1 LIVFPELAYT
11 PESEQRAKIMKSA
24 AITRLE
30 SLLQTRSFDRTL
42 IKPWMIEAR
51 ARRLPSGVAP
61 VDAAL
66 GGGWRC
72 GEISEVIGPLSSG
85 RTGVLLATLASVTSQ
100 GGLGAVVDTVD
111 RLDPGSAAAAG
122 CDLARVLWVR
132 GPAMTVE
139 SARPALIDRAV
150 RQAIRASDLIIRAG
164 GFAVVVLDVADI
176 PPRCLKSLPFTTWLR
191 LSHANEG
198 RETVGLVV
206 GQTPVARSA
215 RGATVLLSATSRW
228 TGGSPQS
235 RRLAELAV
243 QVDVRT
249 SSR

>member
-1 LIVFPELAYT
+1 
-11 PESEQRAKIMKSA
+11 MKSA
-24 AITRLE
+24 AVTRLE

-51 ARRLPSGVAP
+51 ARRLPSGVTAI
-61 VDAAL
+61 DAAL

-85 RTGVLLATLASVTSQ
+85 RTGALLATLASVTAR

-111 RLDPGSAAAAG
+111 RFDPASAAAAG

-132 GPAMTVE
+132 GPAITVE

-150 RQAIRASDLIIRAG
+150 RQAIRACDLIIRAG
-164 GFAVVVLDVADI
+164 GFSVVILDAADI
-176 PPRCLKSLPFTTWLR
+176 PPRFLKSLPFTTWLR

-198 RETVGLVV
+198 RETVCLVV
-206 GQTPVARSA
+206 GQMPLARSA
-215 RGATVLLSATSRW
+215 RGATVQLSATSRW
-228 TGGSPQS
+228 TGTSPQS
-235 RRLAELAV
+235 RRLRDLAV

-249 SSR
+249 STR